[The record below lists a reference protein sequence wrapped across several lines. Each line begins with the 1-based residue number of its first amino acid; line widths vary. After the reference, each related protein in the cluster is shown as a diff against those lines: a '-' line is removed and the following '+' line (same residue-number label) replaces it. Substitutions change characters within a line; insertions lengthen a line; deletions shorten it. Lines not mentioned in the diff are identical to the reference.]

1 MSTTPQQAQQ
11 EFMADLRRS
20 GEVWPVQAAPDP
32 DEPSTCV
39 TSVAL
44 VAVALSIV
52 VPCLVIVF
60 TNARKPC
67 IPTYTGK
74 RAPPHPSTSGRPWLQ
89 KFNKRF
95 TKSGVLAA
103 AASRIVGAAGHT
115 VPAQQAAQ
123 LGRETGSPV

>member
-20 GEVWPVQAAPDP
+20 GEVWPAQAAPDP

-60 TNARKPC
+60 TSARKPC
-67 IPTYTGK
+67 IPASARRHILARPAVRGCKNLTNGLPK
-74 RAPPHPSTSGRPWLQ
+74 AGFLRPPHR
-89 KFNKRF
+89 
-95 TKSGVLAA
+95 VL
-103 AASRIVGAAGHT
+103 
-115 VPAQQAAQ
+115 
-123 LGRETGSPV
+123 